1 MHAPRSCWRQFAFL
15 FIVGVSLA
23 AQAADAPASVGIV
36 GNVENEAKVVS
47 GHTVTAAI
55 IGTPVHLRDELRT
68 GPEGRLKVTFSDDTV
83 LALGEKAS
91 VVIDHY
97 VYDPAKDTDETALQA
112 TKGGFLFASG
122 RIKELK
128 QNTIAVSTPVADIA
142 VRSTEFWGGPLD
154 KYGVLVLEGELT
166 VSNQSGSVT
175 LSGTGQGTDV
185 PSPLDPPGPAKAWGA
200 EKIASAVATV
210 TLH

>member
-1 MHAPRSCWRQFAFL
+1 MDGSRKPPCTLREVVCANLPFF
-15 FIVGVSLA
+15 FIVGVPLA
-23 AQAADAPASVGIV
+23 AQAADEPASVGIV

-47 GHTVTAAI
+47 GDTVTAAI
-55 IGTPVHLRDELRT
+55 IGAPVHLRDELRT
-68 GPEGRLKVTFSDDTV
+68 GPEGRLKVTFRDD
-83 LALGEKAS
+83 
-91 VVIDHY
+91 
-97 VYDPAKDTDETALQA
+97 
-112 TKGGFLFASG
+112 
-122 RIKELK
+122 
-128 QNTIAVSTPVADIA
+128 TIAVSTPVADVA

>member
-1 MHAPRSCWRQFAFL
+1 MHAPRSCLRQFAFL
-15 FIVGVSLA
+15 FIVGVPLA
-23 AQAADAPASVGIV
+23 AQAADEPASVGIV

-47 GHTVTAAI
+47 GDTVTAAI

-68 GPEGRLKVTFSDDTV
+68 GPEGRLSDDTV

-200 EKIASAVATV
+200 EKIARAVVTV

>member
-1 MHAPRSCWRQFAFL
+1 LRQFAFL
-15 FIVGVSLA
+15 FIVGVPLA
-23 AQAADAPASVGIV
+23 AQAADEPASVGIV

-47 GHTVTAAI
+47 GDTVTAAI

-68 GPEGRLKVTFSDDTV
+68 GPERRLKVTFRDDTV

-91 VVIDHY
+91 VVMDRY
-97 VYDPAKDTDETALQA
+97 VYDPAKDTGETALQA

-128 QNTIAVSTPVADIA
+128 QHTIAVSTPVADIA

-154 KYGVLVLEGELT
+154 KYGALVLKGEIT
-166 VSNQSGSVT
+166 VSNQPGSVT

-200 EKIASAVATV
+200 EKIARAMATV

>member
-1 MHAPRSCWRQFAFL
+1 VP
-15 FIVGVSLA
+15 LA
-23 AQAADAPASVGIV
+23 AQAADEPASVGIV
-36 GNVENEAKVVS
+36 DNVENEAKVVS
-47 GHTVTAAI
+47 GDTVTAAI
-55 IGTPVHLRDELRT
+55 IGTPVHLHDELRT
-68 GPEGRLKVTFSDDTV
+68 GPEGRLQVTFRDDTV

-91 VVIDHY
+91 VVIDRY
-97 VYDPAKDTDETALQA
+97 VNDPAKDTGETVVQV
-112 TKGGFLFASG
+112 TKGAFLFASG

-128 QNTIAVSTPVADIA
+128 QHTIAVSTPVADIA
-142 VRSTEFWGGPLD
+142 VRSTEFWGGPLE
-154 KYGVLVLEGELT
+154 KYGVLLEGELT

-200 EKIASAVATV
+200 EKIARAMATV

>member
-1 MHAPRSCWRQFAFL
+1 MRQFAFL
-15 FIVGVSLA
+15 FIVGVPLA
-23 AQAADAPASVGIV
+23 AQAADEPASVGIV

-47 GHTVTAAI
+47 GDTVTAAI

-68 GPEGRLKVTFSDDTV
+68 GPEGRLKVTFRDD
-83 LALGEKAS
+83 
-91 VVIDHY
+91 
-97 VYDPAKDTDETALQA
+97 
-112 TKGGFLFASG
+112 
-122 RIKELK
+122 
-128 QNTIAVSTPVADIA
+128 TIAVSTPVADIA

>member
-1 MHAPRSCWRQFAFL
+1 MFAPICLSFHRRRAP
-15 FIVGVSLA
+15 LA
-23 AQAADAPASVGIV
+23 AQAADEPASVGIV

-47 GHTVTAAI
+47 GDTVTAAI
-55 IGTPVHLRDELRT
+55 IGMPVHLRHELRT
-68 GPEGRLKVTFSDDTV
+68 GPEGRLKVTFRDD
-83 LALGEKAS
+83 
-91 VVIDHY
+91 
-97 VYDPAKDTDETALQA
+97 
-112 TKGGFLFASG
+112 
-122 RIKELK
+122 
-128 QNTIAVSTPVADIA
+128 TIAVSTPVADIA
-142 VRSTEFWGGPLD
+142 VRSTEFWGGPLE

-200 EKIASAVATV
+200 EKIARAVATV